1 MQVTPLVHSLCCPAP
16 ETASTEQQH
25 VSNIVHFVG
34 LYDDAPGAL
43 RVLCDAVLREWLQR
57 TSGRAA
63 KEGTAPAAT
72 ELKVIFH
79 QLLELLL
86 DPDRNTYD
94 VIFLSSSFL
103 SRFPLCRTHV
113 VCCGQP
119 VHTCS
124 PTTWLC
130 VLV

>member
-1 MQVTPLVHSLCCPAP
+1 VQVTPLVHSLCCPAP
-16 ETASTEQQH
+16 EAASSEQHH

-57 TSGRAA
+57 TSGQAA
-63 KEGTAPAAT
+63 TGGIGPAAA

-86 DPDRNTYD
+86 DPDRNMCDLTFVPSD
-94 VIFLSSSFL
+94 ACMCHGIWLLRSSL
-103 SRFPLCRTHV
+103 CPDIAMHIYPDEGKVESR
-113 VCCGQP
+113 
-119 VHTCS
+119 
-124 PTTWLC
+124 
-130 VLV
+130 